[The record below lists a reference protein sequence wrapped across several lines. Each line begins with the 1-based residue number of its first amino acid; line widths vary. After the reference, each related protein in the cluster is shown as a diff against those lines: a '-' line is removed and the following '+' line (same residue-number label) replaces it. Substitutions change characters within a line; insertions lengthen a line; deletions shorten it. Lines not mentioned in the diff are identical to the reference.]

1 MRSPRSRPA
10 RRPSALLRASGL
22 FVLVSA
28 LCGLLVA
35 VIALPAVGGAAF
47 GAKTA
52 VNTLAELPVDF
63 DPPAQSQR
71 SKVLDARGDV
81 LAYFYDENRVYVS
94 LDKIAPVMR
103 EAIVSIEDHRFYEH
117 GPLDAQGT
125 VRAFVA
131 NLLAGGVTQ
140 GGSTLTQQYVKMV
153 QIEAAKQAG
162 DEAGVQAAQDG
173 SYDRKIRELRYAI
186 SVEKTL
192 SKDQIL
198 ERYLNIAY
206 FGDGAYGIEVAAQHY
221 FGTSAAK
228 LTLPQ
233 AAMLAGLVQNPNG
246 YDPVAH
252 RDAGIQRRNV
262 VIDRMAE
269 LGVVSA
275 PVAAKAKATGFSAKS
290 VSTEA
295 NGCQNTD
302 YPFMCDYVYRSL
314 LAMPSLGATT
324 AERMNEIK
332 RGGLT
337 IRTKIDPATQK
348 TIQKSVSKAVG
359 ATDPLIAAMDMIEP
373 GSGLIVAMAQSRPVM
388 GGNSKKG
395 ETYWNYSVSPDMGG
409 AQGFQAG
416 STFKAFTAAAALE
429 KGIPLSQRFDARS
442 SMNFSGS
449 SFDSCEG
456 RTTVSGDWQVS
467 NSTGVNG
474 VMDMRRAAEY
484 SVNTYFVQLALD
496 VGMCDVTKMAEKL
509 GVESSTK
516 DAPIS
521 SYADKPSFTLGT
533 VEVSPLSMAEA
544 YSTFA
549 SGGIHC
555 DPIIV
560 SGITDSAGKSREV
573 TSANCQR
580 VISEDV
586 ANAMNSLLSS
596 VVTSGTGRRA
606 MTADGRP
613 QAGKTGTI
621 DSNAAVWY
629 VGYTPQVAGAAM
641 ISIDNTR
648 KPFIQTSS
656 GYQRG
661 LKGYT
666 VPSTGLYLEGSGS
679 GDAGRQIWKPAM
691 QKYLKGKPRESFGTP
706 PASLVGGQGSFGGY
720 GNEGGQGQPGAGT
733 QPGGNQQNGQPN
745 RDQGTPGNGRR

>member
-1 MRSPRSRPA
+1 M
-10 RRPSALLRASGL
+10 LI
-22 FVLVSA
+22 SA

-35 VIALPAVGGAAF
+35 AIALPAVGGAAA
-47 GAKTA
+47 GAKA
-52 VNTLAELPVDF
+52 AENGLADLPIAF

-71 SKVLDARGDV
+71 SEVLDANGHV
-81 LAYFYDENRVYVS
+81 LAYFYDENRVYVG
-94 LDKIAPVMR
+94 LDEIAPVMR
-103 EAIVSIEDHRFYEH
+103 QAIVSIEDHRFYEH

-125 VRAFVA
+125 ARAFIT
-131 NLLAGGVTQ
+131 NLFAGGVTQ

-153 QIEAAKQAG
+153 QVEAAKQSG
-162 DEAGVQAAQDG
+162 DQAAVEEATST

-192 SKDQIL
+192 SKDEIL

-206 FGDGAYGIEVAAQHY
+206 YGDGAYGIEVAAEHY
-221 FGTSAAK
+221 FGTTAAK

-246 YDPVAH
+246 YDPVTNP
-252 RDAGIQRRNV
+252 DAGIARRNV
-262 VIDRMAE
+262 VLDRMSE
-269 LGVVSA
+269 LGTARPADV
-275 PVAAKAKATGFSAKS
+275 AKAKATKFDADQVKNT
-290 VSTEA
+290 V
-295 NGCQNTD
+295 NGCQGTK
-302 YPFMCDYVYRSL
+302 YPFVCDYVYRSL
-314 LAMPSLGATT
+314 EQTASLGSTVE
-324 AERMNEIK
+324 ERQQEIK

-337 IRTKIDPATQK
+337 IETKLDPDTQK
-348 TIQKSVSKAVG
+348 TVQKQVSKAVG
-359 ATDPLIAAMDMIEP
+359 ATDPVIAAMDMIEP
-373 GSGLIVAMAQSRPVM
+373 GTGLIVAMAQSRPAM
-388 GGNSKKG
+388 GSDTKKG
-395 ETYWNYSVSPDMGG
+395 QTYWNYSVAPDMGG

-429 KGIPLSQRFDARS
+429 KGIPLSKRFDARPT
-442 SMNFSGS
+442 MNFSGA
-449 SFDSCEG
+449 SFASCDG
-456 RTTVSGDWQVS
+456 TKQVSGNWQVS

-474 VMDMRRAAEY
+474 VMDMNRAAEF

-509 GVESSTK
+509 GVESSTAG
-516 DAPIS
+516 APIS

-544 YSTFA
+544 YATFA

-560 SGITDSAGKSREV
+560 SKITDSAGKDRAV

-580 VISEDV
+580 MISTDV
-586 ANAMNSLLSS
+586 ANAMNSLLSK
-596 VVTSGTGRRA
+596 VMTQGTGRRA
-606 MTADGRP
+606 LTGDGRP
-613 QAGKTGTI
+613 EAGKTGTI
-621 DSNAAVWY
+621 DSNAAVWF

-648 KPFIQTSS
+648 KPFVRTSS

-679 GDAGRQIWKPAM
+679 GDAGQDIWKPAM
-691 QKYLKGKPRESFGTP
+691 QKYLAGKPFASFDAP
-706 PASLVGGQGSFGGY
+706 PASLVYGQNSYDGWGFGGS
-720 GNEGGQGQPGAGT
+720 GQQGGGGQPGT
-733 QPGGNQQNGQPN
+733 
-745 RDQGTPGNGRR
+745 GTPGQDQGSQGAQPGPGPR

>member
-1 MRSPRSRPA
+1 M
-10 RRPSALLRASGL
+10 LI
-22 FVLVSA
+22 SA

-35 VIALPAVGGAAF
+35 VIALPAIGGAAF

-52 VNTLAELPVDF
+52 DNTLADLPVDF

-71 SKVLDARGDV
+71 SKLLDANGHV
-81 LAYFYDENRVYVS
+81 LAYFYDENRVYVD

-103 EAIVSIEDHRFYEH
+103 QAIISIEDHRFYEH

-125 VRAFVA
+125 LRAFLA
-131 NLLAGGVTQ
+131 NLFAGGVTQ

-162 DEAGVQAAQDG
+162 DEAGVRAAQDG
-173 SYDRKIRELRYAI
+173 SYERKIRELRYAI
-186 SVEKTL
+186 SAEKTL
-192 SKDQIL
+192 SKDEIL

-206 FGDGAYGIEVAAQHY
+206 YGDGAYGIEVAARHY

-233 AAMLAGLVQNPNG
+233 AAMLAGMVQNPNG
-246 YDPVAH
+246 FNPVT
-252 RDAGIQRRNV
+252 RPDAALQRRDV

-269 LGVVSA
+269 LGVVGPA
-275 PVAAKAKATGFSAKS
+275 DAAKAKATGFNRKLVRTTTS
-290 VSTEA
+290 
-295 NGCQNTD
+295 GCQGTD
-302 YPFMCDYVYRSL
+302 YPFMCDYAYRSL
-314 LAMPSLGATT
+314 LAMPSLGATAT
-324 AERMNEIK
+324 EREDEVK
-332 RGGLT
+332 RGGLS
-337 IRTKIDPATQK
+337 IQTKIDPATQK
-348 TIQKSVSKAVG
+348 TIQKSVSKVVG
-359 ATDPLIAAMDMIEP
+359 PTDPLIAAMDMIEP
-373 GSGLIVAMAQSRPVM
+373 GTGLIVAMAQSRPEM
-388 GGNSKKG
+388 GDNAKKG
-395 ETYWNYSVSPDMGG
+395 ETYWNYSVSPEMGG

-416 STFKAFTAAAALE
+416 STFKAFTAAAAFE
-429 KGIPLSQRFDARS
+429 QGIPMSKRFDARA
-442 SMNFSGS
+442 SMNFSGA
-449 SFDSCEG
+449 SFDSCAG
-456 RTTVSGDWQVS
+456 QTTVSGNWQVG

-474 VMDMRRAAEY
+474 VMDMRRAAEF

-509 GVESSTK
+509 GVASSTK

-533 VEVSPLSMAEA
+533 VEVSPLSMAQA
-544 YSTFA
+544 YATFA

-560 SGITDSAGKSREV
+560 SGITDSSGQSREV
-573 TSANCQR
+573 TGANCHR
-580 VISEDV
+580 AISEDV
-586 ANAMNSLLSS
+586 ANAMNSLLSG

-629 VGYTPQVAGAAM
+629 IGYTPQIAGAAM

-648 KPFIQTSS
+648 KPFIRTSS

-661 LKGYT
+661 LKNYT

-679 GDAGRQIWKPAM
+679 GDAGQDIWKPAM
-691 QKYLKGKPRESFGTP
+691 QKYLAGKPAESFGTP
-706 PASLVGGQGSFGGY
+706 PASLVYGQNTYGSRYGELFGRGRPGQGGQDQ
-720 GNEGGQGQPGAGT
+720 GGQDQGGPQGRDQPG
-733 QPGGNQQNGQPN
+733 
-745 RDQGTPGNGRR
+745 QGPR

>member
-1 MRSPRSRPA
+1 M
-10 RRPSALLRASGL
+10 LI
-22 FVLVSA
+22 SA

-47 GAKTA
+47 GAKSAQT
-52 VNTLAELPVDF
+52 TLADLPVDF

-71 SKVLDARGDV
+71 SKVLDANGDV

-103 EAIVSIEDHRFYEH
+103 QAIVSIEDHRFYEH

-140 GGSTLTQQYVKMV
+140 GGSTLTQQYVKLV
-153 QIEAAKQAG
+153 QVESAKQAG
-162 DEAGVQAAQDG
+162 DEAGVKAAQSG

-186 SVEKTL
+186 SVEKSLT
-192 SKDQIL
+192 KDQIL

-206 FGDGAYGIEVAAQHY
+206 FGDGAYGIEVAAEHY

-246 YDPVAH
+246 YDPVTH
-252 RDAGIQRRNV
+252 RSAGIQRRNV

-269 LGVVSA
+269 LGVIGA
-275 PVAAKAKATGFSAKS
+275 PVAAKAKATGFSTKT
-290 VSTEA
+290 VSTEI
-295 NGCQNTD
+295 NGCQGTD

-314 LAMPSLGATT
+314 LAMPSLGTTT
-324 AERMNEIK
+324 AERVNEIK

-337 IRTKIDPATQK
+337 IQTKIDPATQD
-348 TIQKSVSKAVG
+348 TIQKSVSKVVG
-359 ATDPLIAAMDMIEP
+359 PTDPLIAAMDMVEP
-373 GSGLIVAMAQSRPVM
+373 GTGLIVAMAQSRPVM
-388 GGNSKKG
+388 GSNSKKG

-442 SMNFSGS
+442 SMNFSGA
-449 SFDSCEG
+449 SFNSCQG
-456 RTTVSGDWQVS
+456 QTTVSGNWQVS

-474 VMDMRRAAEY
+474 VMDMRRAAEF

-509 GVESSTK
+509 GVQSSTK

-521 SYADKPSFTLGT
+521 SYDNKPSFTLGT
-533 VEVSPLSMAEA
+533 VEVSPLAMA
-544 YSTFA
+544 
-549 SGGIHC
+549 
-555 DPIIV
+555 
-560 SGITDSAGKSREV
+560 
-573 TSANCQR
+573 
-580 VISEDV
+580 
-586 ANAMNSLLSS
+586 
-596 VVTSGTGRRA
+596 RR
-606 MTADGRP
+606 
-613 QAGKTGTI
+613 
-621 DSNAAVWY
+621 
-629 VGYTPQVAGAAM
+629 
-641 ISIDNTR
+641 
-648 KPFIQTSS
+648 
-656 GYQRG
+656 
-661 LKGYT
+661 
-666 VPSTGLYLEGSGS
+666 
-679 GDAGRQIWKPAM
+679 
-691 QKYLKGKPRESFGTP
+691 TP
-706 PASLVGGQGSFGGY
+706 PSPRAASTATRSSSRAS
-720 GNEGGQGQPGAGT
+720 PTA
-733 QPGGNQQNGQPN
+733 PAS
-745 RDQGTPGNGRR
+745 RAK